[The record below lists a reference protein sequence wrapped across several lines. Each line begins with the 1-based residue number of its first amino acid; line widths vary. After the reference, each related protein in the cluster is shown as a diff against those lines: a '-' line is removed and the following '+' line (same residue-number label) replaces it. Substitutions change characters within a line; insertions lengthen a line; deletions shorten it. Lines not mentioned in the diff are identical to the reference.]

1 MNELEIPLE
10 YDLYG
15 FVVADK
21 HQDLCCSREGYQK
34 FCHLL
39 AGAPDLLI
47 VTALMT
53 VAISYTHSDQR
64 LAIRGGDN
72 YYLLHPHAIGIYNRC
87 GVTAATERIAIN
99 L

>member
-10 YDLYG
+10 DDLYG

-39 AGAPDLLI
+39 LARAPDLLI

-53 VAISYTHSDQR
+53 VAISYRSHTQTK
-64 LAIRGGDN
+64 GW
-72 YYLLHPHAIGIYNRC
+72 LLGEETTIIYC
-87 GVTAATERIAIN
+87 IHM